1 MATGKKSKPSYL
13 YAIIGISLVLFL
25 LGTLGWLVING
36 RSLSK
41 SFRENLEVN
50 VNLHDNTRPEMAM
63 RLQEM
68 LDQQP
73 FVKKSRFISKEDAL
87 AEVSALEQQDVAL
100 NSGFNPLWPQ
110 IVLNLHAGYVQSD
123 SLEKISRFIMQSNIV
138 RDVDYPKTVAK
149 SMETN
154 FRRVGYILGAIS
166 LLLFITVIILI
177 DNTVRLAMFSNRFLI
192 KTMQMVGATR
202 WFISKPFDQR
212 AIINGFIS
220 GLIAAAGLWLIKF
233 FAEANLPELKTI
245 DDPVMMG
252 LLIAV
257 LLILGILISLV
268 STHRSVVK
276 YLKMRIDDLY

>member
-50 VNLHDNTRPEMAM
+50 VNLHDNTRTELAM
-63 RLQEM
+63 QLKGV
-68 LDQQP
+68 LDKQP
-73 FVKKSRFISKEDAL
+73 FTKKSRFISKEEAL
-87 AEVSALEQQDVAL
+87 AEVSALEGQDVAG

-110 IVLNLHAGYVQSD
+110 LVLNLHAEYVHSD
-123 SLEKISRFIMQSNIV
+123 SLEKVRQFLLQSNIV
-138 RDVDYPKTVAK
+138 RDVDYPKAVAK
-149 SMETN
+149 NMETN

-166 LLLFITVIILI
+166 ILLFITVIILI

-212 AIINGFIS
+212 AILN
-220 GLIAAAGLWLIKF
+220 GLISALIAVAGLWVIKL
-233 FAEANLPELKTI
+233 FAEAQLPELKSI
-245 DDPVMMG
+245 SDPVMMTILVSG
-252 LLIAV
+252 MIV
-257 LLILGILISLV
+257 LGILISLL